1 MPRGIR
7 GRGKSF
13 SVQEQKEMA
22 DLIYEHLPISGADWE
37 QLASL
42 HNEEWPTR
50 TGTSLRKKFGSL
62 HRKRVQTGNPN
73 CPSHVRVAKHAWKKI
88 VEKCEIGEGSNSD
101 DSEFQGGEVELD
113 DDEMEVEEEVTV
125 EPAIEQERNILQ
137 LDIGQRINDAPTEDS
152 VEHSNPDFVADPD
165 ANEGL
170 VTETNLSDVL
180 GSEAVSTITTSNSSA
195 ATTIRRATRKIVTPK
210 SGLLVHKRSKRSKKD
225 DEDNDDGGGLM
236 EYMKLKMMN
245 RMQLDEE
252 NESNRKL
259 EARAEE
265 RRHEIM
271 LAQMKIDSERQRA
284 DAQRQN
290 MLMMMMLGKVMG
302 TTINPVVNET
312 TPFNFSPEREGTDEE
327 NN

>member
-1 MPRGIR
+1 M
-7 GRGKSF
+7 
-13 SVQEQKEMA
+13 
-22 DLIYEHLPISGADWE
+22 
-37 QLASL
+37 
-42 HNEEWPTR
+42 
-50 TGTSLRKKFGSL
+50 
-62 HRKRVQTGNPN
+62 
-73 CPSHVRVAKHAWKKI
+73 
-88 VEKCEIGEGSNSD
+88 
-101 DSEFQGGEVELD
+101 
-113 DDEMEVEEEVTV
+113 
-125 EPAIEQERNILQ
+125 
-137 LDIGQRINDAPTEDS
+137 
-152 VEHSNPDFVADPD
+152 
-165 ANEGL
+165 
-170 VTETNLSDVL
+170 
-180 GSEAVSTITTSNSSA
+180 
-195 ATTIRRATRKIVTPK
+195 
-210 SGLLVHKRSKRSKKD
+210 VHKRSKRSKKD